1 MSGKVASLYAEI
13 GLDTTEAER
22 GLEKT
27 KRGFKENET
36 AAERLEK
43 AVGRL
48 AQKDFA
54 EREARA
60 AKVTYEHLSEAEKLA
75 ALAAANYADEQEAA
89 ARASA

>member
-1 MSGKVASLYAEI
+1 LSNKVASLYAEI

-43 AVGRL
+43 PVPRL
-48 AQKDFA
+48 AQKNFGGC
-54 EREARA
+54 EARA
-60 AKVTYEHLSEAEKLA
+60 AGRQRLPMNT
-75 ALAAANYADEQEAA
+75 
-89 ARASA
+89 